1 MSRPWYVRRELEL
14 ALLVVS
20 TALAAYGVNAAL
32 RLAADDDVPPPA
44 SVASAAASVAI
55 EPLEAWA
62 PIAARDIFNG
72 ARAPSPGDT
81 TRRLVGVG
89 FQAGEARAAIEDL
102 RTHRQD
108 LVG

>member
-20 TALAAYGVNAAL
+20 SALAAYGVNAAL
-32 RLAADDDVPPPA
+32 RLAADDVPPPA
-44 SVASAAASVAI
+44 PVVHAAAAAP
-55 EPLEAWA
+55 EPLDAWA
-62 PIAARDIFNG
+62 PIAERDIFNG
-72 ARAPSPGDT
+72 ARAPSSGDA

-102 RTHRQD
+102 RT
-108 LVG
+108 